1 MENFTSNSSSSHDG
15 ITQFQVDAVLG
26 TVLAVTALSIIF
38 VIWFRFIRKTDE
50 NENENENENQN
61 QNENQNR
68 NETNN
73 DRVIPM
79 NDFTRIPNPLYNQDT
94 NTDNIQM
101 NIVQPRYET
110 ISPTNDEVQFV
121 MGDNNR
127 IRSVIINDVD
137 NHRTLETGV

>member
-50 NENENENENQN
+50 NQN
-61 QNENQNR
+61 PNENQNR

-127 IRSVIINDVD
+127 IRSVIINDVE

>member
-26 TVLAVTALSIIF
+26 TVLALTALCLIF
-38 VIWFRFIRKTDE
+38 VIWFRFIRKTD
-50 NENENENENQN
+50 ENQN

>member
-1 MENFTSNSSSSHDG
+1 MENYTSNSSSSHNG

-26 TVLAVTALSIIF
+26 TVLAITALSLIF
-38 VIWFRFIRKTDE
+38 MIWFRFIRKTDDQE
-50 NENENENENQN
+50 YG
-61 QNENQNR
+61 NR
-68 NETNN
+68 NEIND
-73 DRVIPM
+73 DRVIAI
-79 NDFTRIPNPLYNQDT
+79 NDFSRIPNPLYNQDT

-127 IRSVIINDVD
+127 IRSVIINDVE
-137 NHRTLETGV
+137 NHRTLETGI

>member
-26 TVLAVTALSIIF
+26 TVLAITALSLIF

-50 NENENENENQN
+50 NQN
-61 QNENQNR
+61 PNENQNR

-127 IRSVIINDVD
+127 IRSVIINDVE